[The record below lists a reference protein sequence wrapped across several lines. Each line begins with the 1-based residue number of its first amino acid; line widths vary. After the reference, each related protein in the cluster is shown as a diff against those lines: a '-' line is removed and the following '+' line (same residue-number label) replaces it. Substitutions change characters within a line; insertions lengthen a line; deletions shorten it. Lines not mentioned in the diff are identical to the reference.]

1 MRFWRWGSARLTAT
15 GFGLVYL
22 VVGVCMAFNV
32 AETRPAD
39 NSPAIGVVVAV
50 LGFFILAA
58 SAWLARRRP
67 DESPWDAR
75 LDGDLH
81 GGL

>member
-1 MRFWRWGSARLTAT
+1 MRFWRWGGARLTANA
-15 GFGLVYL
+15 FGLVYL
-22 VVGVCMAFNV
+22 VVGLLMAFDV
-32 AETRPAD
+32 AETRPLD

-50 LGFFILAA
+50 LGAFILVA